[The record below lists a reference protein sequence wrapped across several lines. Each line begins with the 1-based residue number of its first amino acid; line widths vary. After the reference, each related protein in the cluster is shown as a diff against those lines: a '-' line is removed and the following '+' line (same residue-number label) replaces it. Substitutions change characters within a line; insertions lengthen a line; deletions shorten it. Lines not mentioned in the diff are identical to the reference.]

1 MDADQVNSHT
11 CQEAEQ
17 YQNPR
22 RPSWPLP
29 VTPSW
34 QHECPPNFDFHE
46 FLLPVFELCINGT
59 KQYVP
64 FCVQSLSL
72 IILFAGFVCH
82 CMQVKFILAQCYY

>member
-17 YQNPR
+17 YQNPG

-34 QHECPPNFDFHE
+34 HHERPPNIDFHE
-46 FLLPVFELCINGT
+46 FLSPVFELCISGT

-72 IILFAGFVCH
+72 SILFAGFIYVTACR
-82 CMQVKFILAQCYY
+82 